1 MKRLFLIRGLPG
13 SGKSTLA
20 EVIAWGCN
28 ALYTKPGEQSHEVV
42 SVSTDDSFMYLS
54 GAWKMMVDLIRQNPG
69 DERANDLLDVYQ
81 TPKAGYREEGKYHF
95 VPEFLKYAHG
105 VAQNRVQ
112 DAMLDDEDYQ
122 TIIVHNTFSQPWEA
136 NVYKVLAEAHGY
148 HVFVIECQNSFANTH
163 NVPRQSIDAMKA
175 RWLPL

>member
-20 EVIAWGCN
+20 EIIAWGCN
-28 ALYTKPGEQSHEVV
+28 ALYSTEEGGHECR
-42 SVSTDDSFMYLS
+42 SISTDDSFIYLS
-54 GAWKMMVDLIRQNPG
+54 DSWKKMVDLIRHSK
-69 DERANDLLDVYQ
+69 DEVANDLMDVYNTVGYQ
-81 TPKAGYREEGKYHF
+81 DKVKEGRYFFTPQF
-95 VPEFLKYAHG
+95 IKYAHQ

-112 DAMLDDEDYQ
+112 DAMLDDDEYK

-136 NVYKVLAEAHGY
+136 DVYHNLASRHQYE
-148 HVFVIECQNSFANTH
+148 VFVAETQNSFGNIH
-163 NVPRQSIDAMKA
+163 SVPAQVIDNMKA